1 MAQTKKHYKVDVYIY
16 GESACTPFRELYKTI
31 ETWAVS
37 SDKAESNARY
47 RNEGRAFWN
56 EKHGSDGNW
65 SAYDYQARLI

>member
-1 MAQTKKHYKVDVYIY
+1 MTQTKKHYKVDVYIY
-16 GESACTPFRELYKTI
+16 GESACTPFRKLYKTI

-56 EKHGSDGNW
+56 EGHGSEGNW

>member
-1 MAQTKKHYKVDVYIY
+1 MTQTKKHYKVDVYIY
-16 GESACTPFRELYKTI
+16 GESACTPFRKLYKTI

-56 EKHGSDGNW
+56 EEHGSEGNW

>member
-16 GESACTPFRELYKTI
+16 GESACTPFRKLYKTI

-37 SDKAESNARY
+37 SDKAESNARC

-56 EKHGSDGNW
+56 EEHGSDGNW

>member
-1 MAQTKKHYKVDVYIY
+1 MEQTKKHYKVDVYIY
-16 GESACTPFRELYKTI
+16 GESAFTPFRKLHKTI

-47 RNEGRAFWN
+47 RNEGRVFWN
-56 EKHGSDGNW
+56 EEHGSEGNW

>member
-1 MAQTKKHYKVDVYIY
+1 MAQAKKHYKVDVYIY
-16 GESACTPFRELYKTI
+16 GESACTPFRKLYKTI

-56 EKHGSDGNW
+56 EEHGSDGNW

>member
-16 GESACTPFRELYKTI
+16 GESAFTPFRKSYKTI

-56 EKHGSDGNW
+56 EEHGSEGNW

>member
-16 GESACTPFRELYKTI
+16 GESACTPFRKLYKTI

-47 RNEGRAFWN
+47 RNEGRAFWS
-56 EKHGSDGNW
+56 EEHGSEGNW
-65 SAYDYQARLI
+65 SSYEYQAQLI

>member
-16 GESACTPFRELYKTI
+16 RESACTPFRKLYKTI

-56 EKHGSDGNW
+56 EEHGSDGNW

>member
-1 MAQTKKHYKVDVYIY
+1 MAQTKKHYNVDVYIY
-16 GESACTPFRELYKTI
+16 GESACTPFRKLYKTI

-56 EKHGSDGNW
+56 EEHGSDGNW

>member
-16 GESACTPFRELYKTI
+16 GESACTPFRKLYKAI

-56 EKHGSDGNW
+56 EEHGSDGNW

>member
-16 GESACTPFRELYKTI
+16 GESACTPFRKLYKTI

-47 RNEGRAFWN
+47 RNEGKAFWN
-56 EKHGSDGNW
+56 EEHGSDGNW

>member
-16 GESACTPFRELYKTI
+16 GERAFTPFRKLYKTI

-47 RNEGRAFWN
+47 RNEGRAFWC
-56 EKHGSDGNW
+56 EEHGSEGNW
-65 SAYDYQARLI
+65 SAYDYQAQLI

>member
-16 GESACTPFRELYKTI
+16 GESACKPFRELYKTI

-56 EKHGSDGNW
+56 EEHGSDGNS
-65 SAYDYQARLI
+65 SAYGYQARLI

>member
-16 GESACTPFRELYKTI
+16 GESAFTPFRKLYKTI

-47 RNEGRAFWN
+47 RIEGRAFWN
-56 EKHGSDGNW
+56 EEHGSEGNW
-65 SAYDYQARLI
+65 SSYEYQAQLI

>member
-16 GESACTPFRELYKTI
+16 GESACTPFRKLYKTI

-56 EKHGSDGNW
+56 EEHGSDGNW
-65 SAYDYQARLI
+65 SAYDYQAWLI

>member
-1 MAQTKKHYKVDVYIY
+1 MAQTKKHYEVDVYIY
-16 GESACTPFRELYKTI
+16 GESACTPFRKLYKTI

-56 EKHGSDGNW
+56 EEHGSEGNW

>member
-16 GESACTPFRELYKTI
+16 GESAFIPFRKLYKTI

-56 EKHGSDGNW
+56 EEHGSEGNW
-65 SAYDYQARLI
+65 SSYEYQAQLI

>member
-16 GESACTPFRELYKTI
+16 GESACTPFRKLYKTI

-47 RNEGRAFWN
+47 RNEGRAFGN
-56 EKHGSDGNW
+56 EEHGSDGNW

>member
-1 MAQTKKHYKVDVYIY
+1 MAQTKKHYEVDVYIY

-56 EKHGSDGNW
+56 EEHGSEGNW

>member
-16 GESACTPFRELYKTI
+16 GESACTPFRKLYKTI

-56 EKHGSDGNW
+56 EEHGSEGNW
-65 SAYDYQARLI
+65 SSYEYQAQLI

>member
-1 MAQTKKHYKVDVYIY
+1 MAQAKKHYKVDVYIY
-16 GESACTPFRELYKTI
+16 GESAFTPFRKLYKTI

-56 EKHGSDGNW
+56 EEHGSEGNC
-65 SAYDYQARLI
+65 SAYYYQARLI

>member
-1 MAQTKKHYKVDVYIY
+1 MTQTKKHYKVDVYIY
-16 GESACTPFRELYKTI
+16 GESACTPFRKLYKTI

-56 EKHGSDGNW
+56 EEHGSDGNW